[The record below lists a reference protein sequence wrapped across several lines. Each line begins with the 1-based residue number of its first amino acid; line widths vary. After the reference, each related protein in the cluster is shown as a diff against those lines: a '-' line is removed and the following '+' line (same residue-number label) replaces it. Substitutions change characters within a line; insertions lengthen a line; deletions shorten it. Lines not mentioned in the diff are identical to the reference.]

1 MMKNLIKN
9 TIGII
14 VAVSATMVSC
24 DDKSVD
30 GLNTP
35 PKISIYEN
43 QTEVKTIND
52 SIKISLKS
60 SKNENTYRFNFS
72 DLQKNIKTISFEKV
86 VGEVEV
92 LRLGNKIVSIDY
104 ENESS
109 IDLTFKPKSLGTNVI
124 RVKVTD
130 NGLATD
136 YVELQLIAITNLEPV
151 AVLSVVN
158 SPISGVTN
166 HYTIDASSSFDRD
179 QKIGGGIVV
188 YEYTIDGLK
197 VKSSESTLK
206 QIFSP
211 GSHSIK
217 LRVKDLDDAYSPEI
231 EKIITL

>member
-1 MMKNLIKN
+1 MKNLYKHSIS
-9 TIGII
+9 II
-14 VAVSATMVSC
+14 VAVSATMISC

-35 PKISIYEN
+35 PSISIYEN
-43 QTEVKTIND
+43 QTEVKTIKD

-60 SKNENTYRFNFS
+60 SKNAETYRFNFS
-72 DLQKNIKTISFEKV
+72 DLQKNINTISFEKV
-86 VGEVEV
+86 VGDIEVS
-92 LRLGNKIVSIDY
+92 RNSSIVSSIDY
-104 ENESS
+104 DNEAS

-124 RVKVTD
+124 RVKVID

-136 YVELQLIAITNLEPV
+136 YVELQLIAITNEEPV
-151 AVLSVVN
+151 AVLNVVN
-158 SPISGVTN
+158 SPLSGVSN
-166 HYTIDASSSFDRD
+166 NYTIDASASFDRD
-179 QKIGGGIVV
+179 QKIGGGIVL

-206 QIFSP
+206 QIFAP

-231 EKIITL
+231 EKNINIQ